1 MNYPMDNSTLT
12 AELLT
17 FSMVCANAQ
26 RLKIVGLMA
35 QKAHT
40 IDHLAALLNISSST
54 TLHYRSQPA
63 MDGLVEATAE

>member
-1 MNYPMDNSTLT
+1 MDNSTHT

-26 RLKIVGLMA
+26 RLEMIGLMA
-35 QKAHT
+35 QKAHNV
-40 IDHLAALLNISSST
+40 DHLAALLNISSST